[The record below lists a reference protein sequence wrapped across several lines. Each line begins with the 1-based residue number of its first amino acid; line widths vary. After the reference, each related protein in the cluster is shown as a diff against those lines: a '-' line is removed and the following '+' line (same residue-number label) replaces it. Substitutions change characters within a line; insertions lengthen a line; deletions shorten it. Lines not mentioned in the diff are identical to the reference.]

1 MVPGEHHY
9 VITILA
15 TKGGRQNDM
24 YILLFLSFRSKVYKI
39 SRWWLGPYWKFT
51 KFLQASAMG
60 FINVC
65 RWFHCPIWL
74 FDCFEKSLRIYW
86 RGKSR
91 TNNQFKLQMWLFG
104 KFFNNFIEIQNIR
117 FVKIVVW
124 LKTDLSVSSKCNV
137 DVILI
142 FVEDFVDLWLIE
154 IPSWS
159 IIDSHDFIVFMK
171 FHPSS
176 TTEWNIFH
184 CWKVV
189 SIFIHLESVLRQW
202 SFCNSV
208 CIGLK
213 LNDFLLAGM
222 SRFSPSW

>member
-1 MVPGEHHY
+1 M
-9 VITILA
+9 A
-15 TKGGRQNDM
+15 SWNDC
-24 YILLFLSFRSKVYKI
+24 IFKI
-39 SRWWLGPYWKFT
+39 F
-51 KFLQASAMG
+51 
-60 FINVC
+60 FIQMNHRRTV
-65 RWFHCPIWL
+65 
-74 FDCFEKSLRIYW
+74 
-86 RGKSR
+86 KSR
-91 TNNQFKLQMWLFG
+91 LERLNNS
-104 KFFNNFIEIQNIR
+104 I
-117 FVKIVVW
+117 
-124 LKTDLSVSSKCNV
+124 SSKSYV

-142 FVEDFVDLWLIE
+142 FFKDFVDLWLIE
-154 IPSWS
+154 IPCWS
-159 IIDSHDFIVFMK
+159 IIDSHDFIIFMK

-222 SRFSPSW
+222 SRFSPLDNSYLPLGLTFLSFSYFKLLLFQFLVQMIGVIGLI